1 MSERSKGNR
10 KERELKQE
18 KQAKRVIT
26 WLAVV
31 LIALSVLT
39 IVIASNI

>member
-1 MSERSKGNR
+1 MSERSKINR